1 MGADCS
7 IHTDPVCRFCKLP
20 NRTRFSFD
28 RTHFLFDPLPS
39 PSMPIATM
47 NGQRSALHLRGAM
60 HFQETL
66 GGEISDRQ
74 WQDIL
79 NMLKIQGERI
89 DWTYLK
95 YWVALL
101 GCSDLLARALQ

>member
-1 MGADCS
+1 
-7 IHTDPVCRFCKLP
+7 
-20 NRTRFSFD
+20 
-28 RTHFLFDPLPS
+28 
-39 PSMPIATM
+39 
-47 NGQRSALHLRGAM
+47 M